1 MRRRACLSCHK
12 GLPRLG
18 RSPISCPCSEL
29 VRHVVALLRVPPV
42 AKPSLLFTLDD
53 LMSSEG
59 QSRVGAARP
68 AAGRRSD
75 TRGRSG
81 EIGRDPRACAW
92 EEPDFSVE
100 ADAQRHQSPCSDRR
114 PDGRRKN
121 EMKDRQRC
129 QSEAEARLSS
139 GSAIAVPAIT
149 ISLKSS
155 LSTTGQHRRE
165 EPSAVIRTIKK
176 PLPSVLRTL
185 HPTAMTSLNDGEGQP
200 EDHSC

>member
-1 MRRRACLSCHK
+1 MNTKQNCRLRHGFALYVVPHLRPL
-12 GLPRLG
+12 LP
-18 RSPISCPCSEL
+18 
-29 VRHVVALLRVPPV
+29 VPPV
-42 AKPSLLFTLDD
+42 AAPSLLFTLDD

-68 AAGRRSD
+68 AAGRWSD

-92 EEPDFSVE
+92 EEPDFPVE

-121 EMKDRQRC
+121 EMKDRQQC
-129 QSEAEARLSS
+129 QSEAEARLSL
-139 GSAIAVPAIT
+139 GSAIAAPAIT

-155 LSTTGQHRRE
+155 LSGTWQHRRE
-165 EPSAVIRTIKK
+165 EPKADG
-176 PLPSVLRTL
+176 RTL
-185 HPTAMTSLNDGEGQP
+185 RSMRLHVAFAEEPFPAKRS
-200 EDHSC
+200 

>member
-1 MRRRACLSCHK
+1 MRRRACLFCHK
-12 GLPRLG
+12 GLPLMG
-18 RSPISCPCSEL
+18 RSSISGPCSKL
-29 VRHVVALLRVPPV
+29 VRHVVALLPVPPV

-75 TRGRSG
+75 TRGQSG
-81 EIGRDPRACAW
+81 EIGRDPRARAW

-121 EMKDRQRC
+121 EMRNRQLC
-129 QSEAEARLSS
+129 QSEAEARLSP

-155 LSTTGQHRRE
+155 LSTARWHRRE
-165 EPSAVIRTIKK
+165 EPISDIRAHCSECKCSAE
-176 PLPSVLRTL
+176 TL
-185 HPTAMTSLNDGEGQP
+185 LEVARQ
-200 EDHSC
+200 

>member
-12 GLPRLG
+12 GLPLMG
-18 RSPISCPCSEL
+18 CSPISAPCSKL
-29 VRHVVALLRVPPV
+29 VRHVAALLPVPPV

-121 EMKDRQRC
+121 EMKDRQPC
-129 QSEAEARLSS
+129 QSEAAARLSS

-149 ISLKSS
+149 ISLKKAASRLPGS
-155 LSTTGQHRRE
+155 IDAKSPECVMLRR
-165 EPSAVIRTIKK
+165 R
-176 PLPSVLRTL
+176 
-185 HPTAMTSLNDGEGQP
+185 
-200 EDHSC
+200 